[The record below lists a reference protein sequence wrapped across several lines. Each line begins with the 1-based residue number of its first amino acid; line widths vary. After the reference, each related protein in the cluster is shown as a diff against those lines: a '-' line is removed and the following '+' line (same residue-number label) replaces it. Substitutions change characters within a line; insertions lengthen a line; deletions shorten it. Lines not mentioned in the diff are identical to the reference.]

1 MAHPHVNA
9 IEKMNPASLINVI
22 EESQMT
28 YVRENLSVFLHRSQ
42 IVLLKQV
49 RKHEKPHHKR
59 IRIRQYEKAEKD
71 DLFNMHLGLYLKK
84 YEKLAKIGLIE
95 IDKNPDNGLAY
106 DCTLTEKG
114 LEVLDEIDSL
124 EHEWESVVNINDD
137 DLKVLKKL
145 ALDSFEISYKHKKK
159 KGFIF

>member
-1 MAHPHVNA
+1 
-9 IEKMNPASLINVI
+9 
-22 EESQMT
+22 MT